1 MNKQNEKSKEERLF
15 EMYVK
20 NIIDETQFK
29 IMYER
34 IKKSEENKK

>member
-1 MNKQNEKSKEERLF
+1 MNKEIKKSKEERLF

-29 IMYER
+29 KMYER
-34 IKKSEENKK
+34 IKKSKENKK